1 MKINSGSKQQ
11 KRLKKKGTAQGC
23 NENEGKRKTYT
34 NWRDKSGT
42 KSHTRI
48 HFASFSSNDIRRQL
62 LTTLTFCMPI
72 QRAVQQAA
80 QLPAQLGDRMY
91 ADRSCRAGRYMAK
104 LPNFFG
110 TADEVKWLRHRDS
123 ANART

>member
-11 KRLKKKGTAQGC
+11 KRLEKKGTAQGC

-62 LTTLTFCMPI
+62 LTTLTFACLSGGLRSKRHNCLHNWEIICMLTGAAELAATW
-72 QRAVQQAA
+72 QSCQTSSA
-80 QLPAQLGDRMY
+80 QLTR
-91 ADRSCRAGRYMAK
+91 
-104 LPNFFG
+104 
-110 TADEVKWLRHRDS
+110 
-123 ANART
+123 